1 MSFEIRKVGV
11 IGAGQMGKG
20 IAQVSALAGY
30 DVVLNDISAE
40 RIDAAVK
47 DIAVQMRKSAERG
60 HMAADAVEAAL
71 PHITGGP
78 RLADLGDADLIIE
91 AATENEEIKR
101 AVLIDVAQVA
111 KPEAIIASGSLPH
124 TSCCARSS

>member
-30 DVVLNDISAE
+30 DVVLNDISPE

-47 DIAVQMRKSAERG
+47 DIAVQMRKSVERG
-60 HMAADAVEAAL
+60 HMAADA
-71 PHITGGP
+71 
-78 RLADLGDADLIIE
+78 
-91 AATENEEIKR
+91 EIGR
-101 AVLIDVAQVA
+101 AHV
-111 KPEAIIASGSLPH
+111 
-124 TSCCARSS
+124 